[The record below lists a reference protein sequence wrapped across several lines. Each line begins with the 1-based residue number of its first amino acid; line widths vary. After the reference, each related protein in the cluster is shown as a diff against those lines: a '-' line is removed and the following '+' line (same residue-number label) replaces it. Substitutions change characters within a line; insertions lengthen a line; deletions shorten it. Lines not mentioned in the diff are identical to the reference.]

1 MEMMDMERRE
11 IFFFF
16 LATFRYPQKVLSL
29 QAFRE
34 SVLYA
39 RPTNSSYRRLVFLY
53 YSSRLHKPV
62 RRKKEI
68 DKKSIVNIICLHIK
82 AFMEKNNQD

>member
-1 MEMMDMERRE
+1 MMDMEQKE
-11 IFFFF
+11 FFFF
-16 LATFRYPQKVLSL
+16 LKLLFIIHRRFSPSKPL
-29 QAFRE
+29 E

-68 DKKSIVNIICLHIK
+68 DKKSIVNIICLHMK
-82 AFMEKNNQD
+82 VFMDKNNQD